1 MGDRNTIMYRFAGVL
16 LCLCAFAQDAS
27 KPVMTAREL
36 FYSAA
41 TTAPAVKPPTA
52 TPKAPQKVMVASRP
66 KPATPQVG
74 APNPGPDKVPGS
86 AHFITVAAGMP
97 TSAPPPEQGTPLGLK
112 YTLLRLSGDHM
123 LEVATDTVF
132 RAGDR
137 IQFRVETNGPGY
149 LYIISQGSSGQWQPM
164 FPSPDLDGGSN
175 RVEGFHT
182 YTMPLKTRFYFDEQ
196 PGTEK
201 VFLVLTREKEA
212 DLENMIYSLRDRTGG
227 GGTRATP
234 VTAPAPEASPSLIRA
249 SINDAEI
256 GRLRLSY
263 SRDLIVEAVEPTT
276 PGAEKKES
284 AIYVVNPTG
293 KSDSKLVADLLLV
306 HK

>member
-1 MGDRNTIMYRFAGVL
+1 MYRFGCVL

-41 TTAPAVKPPTA
+41 NTPQAAKPAA
-52 TPKAPQKVMVASRP
+52 ALPKVEKKVVVASRP
-66 KPATPQVG
+66 KPAAPQVAAA
-74 APNPGPDKVPGS
+74 APQAAALPEG
-86 AHFITVAAGMP
+86 AHFITVGAGMP
-97 TSAPPPEQGTPLGLK
+97 TSAPPPEAGTPLGLK
-112 YTLLRLSGDHM
+112 YTLLKLSGGQMQD
-123 LEVATDTVF
+123 VPTDAVF
-132 RAGDR
+132 HANDR

-149 LYIISQGSSGQWQPM
+149 LYIISQGSSGEWRPM
-164 FPSPDLDGGSN
+164 FPSPDVDGGSN

-182 YTMPLKTRFYFDEQ
+182 YTMPPKSRFFFDEQ

-201 VFLVLTREKEA
+201 VFLVLTREKET
-212 DLENMIYSLRDRTGG
+212 DLENMIYSLRGTGG
-227 GGTRATP
+227 GGGKATP
-234 VTAPAPEASPSLIRA
+234 VTAPAPEASPALIRA

-263 SRDLIVEAVEPTT
+263 SRDLIVEAVEPST
-276 PGAEKKES
+276 PGVDKKES
-284 AIYVVNPTG
+284 AVYVVNPTG